1 MRRIPYTLRVIPY
14 QSFGLDKK
22 KTVRKRSFFLAPP
35 AGLEPSVIFAAPAR
49 QTSNLLAHLTWAFRK
64 RNRKVRPCSR
74 FAGAEVERTFGLS
87 GEKEPKKSPRR
98 LPRAFFALIVQKCNL
113 TNHAKGVYGIK
124 AKPCMKSSR
133 SDVWN
138 QSAGKCT
145 LKRDA
150 MRDFIAIPYNAQV
163 R

>member
-1 MRRIPYTLRVIPY
+1 MPYAFGDYILTCGEITC
-14 QSFGLDKK
+14 QSFGLDRK

-98 LPRAFFALIVQKCNL
+98 LPRAFFGSPCWARTSDTLINSQVLVPTELRRNGSVISKE
-113 TNHAKGVYGIK
+113 TN
-124 AKPCMKSSR
+124 
-133 SDVWN
+133 
-138 QSAGKCT
+138 
-145 LKRDA
+145 
-150 MRDFIAIPYNAQV
+150 
-163 R
+163 